1 MEEKKQKKIK
11 ASAEAGEASRVP
23 GQTSLAAVAAPLP
36 RPGKLA
42 GYQQTSLLKHMTE
55 PEFVEGNAADALLYK
70 VSYGFSSLSDIP
82 NPNISDIA
90 EG

>member
-1 MEEKKQKKIK
+1 MMV
-11 ASAEAGEASRVP
+11 SGETLESGADARR
-23 GQTSLAAVAAPLP
+23 P
-36 RPGKLA
+36 RPKALG
-42 GYQQTSLLKHMTE
+42 SVLKHMTE

>member
-1 MEEKKQKKIK
+1 MFIGGRSSARGVSYKWMKCK
-11 ASAEAGEASRVP
+11 ASETEGEGSIHE
-23 GQTSLAAVAAPLP
+23 
-36 RPGKLA
+36 
-42 GYQQTSLLKHMTE
+42 YMTE

-70 VSYGFSSLSDIP
+70 VSYGLSSLSDIP

>member
-1 MEEKKQKKIK
+1 MV
-11 ASAEAGEASRVP
+11 SGETLESGADARR
-23 GQTSLAAVAAPLP
+23 P
-36 RPGKLA
+36 RPKALGSIHE
-42 GYQQTSLLKHMTE
+42 YMTE

-70 VSYGFSSLSDIP
+70 VSYGLSSLSDIP

>member
-1 MEEKKQKKIK
+1 
-11 ASAEAGEASRVP
+11 
-23 GQTSLAAVAAPLP
+23 
-36 RPGKLA
+36 
-42 GYQQTSLLKHMTE
+42 MTE

-70 VSYGFSSLSDIP
+70 VSYGFASLSDIP

>member
-11 ASAEAGEASRVP
+11 ASTEAGEASRVP
-23 GQTSLAAVAAPLP
+23 G
-36 RPGKLA
+36 
-42 GYQQTSLLKHMTE
+42 QTSLLKHMTE

>member
-1 MEEKKQKKIK
+1 MEIFEKELHCGAMKDFAEWCRCK
-11 ASAEAGEASRVP
+11 ASETEGEGSIH
-23 GQTSLAAVAAPLP
+23 
-36 RPGKLA
+36 K
-42 GYQQTSLLKHMTE
+42 YMTE

-70 VSYGFSSLSDIP
+70 VSYGLSSLSDIP

>member
-1 MEEKKQKKIK
+1 MII
-11 ASAEAGEASRVP
+11 SGETLESGADARR
-23 GQTSLAAVAAPLP
+23 P
-36 RPGKLA
+36 RPKAKGV
-42 GYQQTSLLKHMTE
+42 YIYEYMTE

>member
-1 MEEKKQKKIK
+1 MQGVRDRRRREYTYE
-11 ASAEAGEASRVP
+11 
-23 GQTSLAAVAAPLP
+23 
-36 RPGKLA
+36 
-42 GYQQTSLLKHMTE
+42 YMTE

-70 VSYGFSSLSDIP
+70 VSYGLSSLSDIP